1 MKTPLRLLP
10 ALGLLLLLAA
20 CNKPSDPVVPPAPAP
35 ETTAAPAA
43 VAPAPAVP
51 VEGMAGGDQ
60 DAHGCKASA
69 GYSWSQ
75 VREKCLRIF
84 EDGILLNPVGGNA
97 EGSLV
102 AYLLFDTA
110 QARAEIFLPGG
121 KGSLVLLRQGEE
133 GSHSWEAGALKLL
146 PWKGYVLQQDGQ
158 AIYAGE

>member
-1 MKTPLRLLP
+1 MKNPLRLLP
-10 ALGLLLLLAA
+10 AMGLLLLLAA

-35 ETTAAPAA
+35 ETSAAPAA
-43 VAPAPAVP
+43 GAPAPAAQAELV
-51 VEGMAGGDQ
+51 GGGQ
-60 DAHGCKASA
+60 DAHGCKGSA

-102 AYLLFDTA
+102 AYLLFDQA